1 MSSTPHTPTGHPSVA
16 EPSVGEIRRGLG
28 SLRRRIRTIFA
39 LIGGARVLIALAA
52 AVVVFFLADYLLDLP
67 LGVRRF
73 VRLGLLDQPE
83 GLATGLWLPL
93 LVVAAFLAYALTRSR
108 RPGAALV
115 SFIAGGIIGLL
126 AHVAVRALRPLR
138 MSLSDDELALSV
150 EDRFQHLDDRLAASL
165 DFARELRDPQRG
177 ESPAMMRKVVDEA
190 VHEVEQLRLSSAA
203 SPRRAAGWLSLA
215 GGAVALVGLLA
226 LALPESFSLWITR
239 AVELQDV
246 AWPQETTM
254 RAVALAGDGSIS
266 AWDPA
271 KPIEVSLG
279 RPLTVYA
286 QAQGEIPDEAF
297 LVDLVAGQS
306 PLPRR
311 MFAVPE
317 REDLFAFEFRDVRRP
332 FAFVLKGNDDEDDTP
347 RYTVEI
353 TIPPRVVG
361 IQTTVTYPAYLGG
374 KTETLP
380 GGGVTVPAGSDIRVE
395 FGSDVPVTRAR
406 VLIDKQDIEATRVAA
421 VEGSGPDAAS
431 GEALPRYS
439 FSLKAEKTLRYRV
452 RVETPE
458 GRTNDIGVDSHEI
471 RVRRDRAP
479 RAEWIYP
486 YGGIET
492 TAKGR
497 LPLLVR
503 ATDDHAVEALTVE
516 IRTGEKHTALW
527 KVRARADAGAENAR
541 PEDRFI
547 ADGDFGRKRVLA
559 YLPLDIEDLT
569 DEEGEPLASTGQ
581 VAVRFVAKDSFGQ
594 EHEGEWITIDL
605 YGADELERV
614 LSGRRPAVRSAV
626 ESLRAEQL
634 TQLAAL
640 EDALEFLD
648 ADDTPDL
655 LKAIRFGQGRI
666 AQDAH
671 TAIRQLTD
679 LFNAY
684 VYDRMGAPNP
694 NERILAY
701 MDRHHRKTYGL
712 PPAASGDAGAGPNGG
727 AAAEDMNARGDP
739 VFPYALYAEI
749 VQAWRNKAFYDRGM
763 INRMCAVLE
772 DAVQLGAEVAP
783 GARAAALQ
791 AQSGKR
797 EDVQAA
803 LVAQKAVVAA
813 LDRLL
818 ERMQSWQNL
827 SDVTW
832 TVRRLIEEQRTLRD
846 QVETDV
852 SGGEQP
858 EDD

>member
-1 MSSTPHTPTGHPSVA
+1 
-16 EPSVGEIRRGLG
+16 
-28 SLRRRIRTIFA
+28 
-39 LIGGARVLIALAA
+39 
-52 AVVVFFLADYLLDLP
+52 
-67 LGVRRF
+67 
-73 VRLGLLDQPE
+73 
-83 GLATGLWLPL
+83 
-93 LVVAAFLAYALTRSR
+93 
-108 RPGAALV
+108 
-115 SFIAGGIIGLL
+115 
-126 AHVAVRALRPLR
+126 VAV
-138 MSLSDDELALSV
+138 
-150 EDRFQHLDDRLAASL
+150 
-165 DFARELRDPQRG
+165 
-177 ESPAMMRKVVDEA
+177 
-190 VHEVEQLRLSSAA
+190 
-203 SPRRAAGWLSLA
+203 
-215 GGAVALVGLLA
+215 VGLLA
-226 LALPESFSLWITR
+226 LMLPDSFNLWVQR
-239 AVELQDV
+239 SVELQDV
-246 AWPQETTM
+246 AWPQETMM
-254 RAVALAGDGSIS
+254 RAVTLDADG
-266 AWDPA
+266 AVVPWDPA
-271 KPIEVSLG
+271 RPIEVSLG

-286 QAQGEIPDEAF
+286 QALGEIPDEAF

-311 MFAVPE
+311 MFAVPD

-361 IQTTVTYPAYLGG
+361 IQTTVTYPTYLGG
-374 KTETLP
+374 RTETLP

-395 FGSDVPVTRAR
+395 FGSDVVVARAR
-406 VLIDKQDIEATRVAA
+406 VLIDKQDIEATPVAGGG
-421 VEGSGPDAAS
+421 EGAP
-431 GEALPRYS
+431 PRYA
-439 FSLKAEKTLRYRV
+439 FSLEAEKTLRYRLLL
-452 RVETPE
+452 ETPE
-458 GRTNDIGVDSHEI
+458 GRTNDIGVDTHEI

-497 LPLLVR
+497 VPLLVR
-503 ATDDHAVEALTVE
+503 ATDDHAIEALTLEV
-516 IRTGEKHTALW
+516 RTGEKHTILW
-527 KVRARADAGAENAR
+527 NVRARADKGAEDATKQ
-541 PEDRFI
+541 DRFV
-547 ADGDFGRKRVLA
+547 ADGGFGRKQVLA

-569 DEEGEPLASTGQ
+569 DEQGEPLESTGQ

-594 EHEGEWITIDL
+594 EHEGEWVTIDL

-614 LSGRRPAVRSAV
+614 LSGRRPAVRSAID
-626 ESLRAEQL
+626 SLRAEQL

-640 EDALEFLD
+640 EDALQNLD

-671 TAIRQLTD
+671 GAIRQLTD

-684 VYDRMGAPNP
+684 IYDRMGAPNP

-701 MDRHHRKTYGL
+701 LDRHHRETYGL
-712 PPAASGDAGAGPNGG
+712 PPAASGDDARGPGGG
-727 AAAEDMNARGDP
+727 ASIEDTDARGDP
-739 VFPYALYAEI
+739 VFPYPLYAEI

-772 DAVQLGAEVAP
+772 DAVRLGAEQAP
-783 GARAAALQ
+783 RARAAALQ
-791 AQSGKR
+791 AQSGVR
-797 EDVQAA
+797 ADVEAGIAA
-803 LVAQKAVVAA
+803 QRAVVTT

-846 QVETDV
+846 QVETDI
-852 SGGEQP
+852 SGAGQP